1 MAPSL
6 NPKDRVGEPRAFSA
20 ASPQRLSGRDQ
31 LGWSFVLTWIKG
43 HFVTQVA
50 CCEGNRLSRLGPGAP
65 FTAATLS
72 GRRICVHALA
82 TRFHIAHSPVN
93 LIVQAVKVPGSSEGD
108 NAPEKSVA
116 VQWALTGSQP
126 PSRASEEDAALRDE
140 ETGQERARRENGAC
154 VGACVMG
161 DGAVWAHR
169 STMALR
175 GDGDTSHFP
184 YPIVLTCVYVCTSQN
199 IYIFIYVSIFLIK
212 YVFIYVY

>member
-6 NPKDRVGEPRAFSA
+6 NPKDRVGEPRAFWA

-50 CCEGNRLSRLGPGAP
+50 CCEGNRLPTLGLGAP
-65 FTAATLS
+65 FSAVTLS
-72 GRRICVHALA
+72 GRAYLC
-82 TRFHIAHSPVN
+82 TRVSHPLSHCTLN
-93 LIVQAVKVPGSSEGD
+93 SESHPASNEGPWLLVGD

-199 IYIFIYVSIFLIK
+199 IYIFIYVFM
-212 YVFIYVY
+212 